1 MELRRSVD
9 LRRKASKAKGRIMS
23 DVKLTAKQELF
34 AQCIA
39 DGMGQADAYRTAYD
53 AEGMKDITLYPLASK
68 LMNNSKVA
76 TRVAELKSQVVEKQ
90 LWTLEMSVKGL
101 IQAYRIAQDAKTSTG
116 MTAAVKELNVMHGFN
131 EPTKLSITGSMI
143 QRIQREVID
152 DNPED

>member
-1 MELRRSVD
+1 M
-9 LRRKASKAKGRIMS
+9 A

-39 DGMGQADAYRTAYD
+39 DGMGQTDAYRTAYN
-53 AEGMKDITLYPLASK
+53 AKGMKDVTLYPLASK
-68 LMNNSKVA
+68 VMSNHKVA
-76 TRVAELKSQVVEKQ
+76 TRIAELKSMVVEKQ
-90 LWTLEMSVKGL
+90 LWTREMSVKGL

-152 DNPED
+152 DNAED